1 MAHELM
7 NDNAMFYVGQTPW
20 HGLGK
25 KLEIEPSTEEALK
38 LAGLDWKVY
47 KTETYIKLADNSKI
61 SPRYFNYFNTKNAYY
76 GTDYCCTYRLDH
88 NNTENQPLGHK
99 PVILGH
105 VSKKYEVLQ
114 NKDAFQPFDEVLLDH
129 GYTYETAGA
138 VKDGQK
144 IWILAKAPMG
154 TNVAND
160 NIDKYVLLFNSH
172 NGSTGVTMKPT
183 MVRVV
188 CNNTL
193 EYALNSQS
201 DNGISLRH
209 TTGVKDRLDSLTSA
223 LKTCEGDIDS
233 AIEIMRRMNEVE
245 INDKTMTEYFEKVFP
260 TLVNREQE
268 TYHPVS
274 KRKIPNFAKPHYE
287 ALVSNFKYGKGNNGK
302 TMWDAY
308 NSITEYIDHTKNY
321 SDPMSSIGFGW
332 GKNVKQN
339 AFKIGNKFINN

>member
-38 LAGLDWKVY
+38 LAGLDWEVF
-47 KTETYIKLADNSKI
+47 KTETYIKLADNSKL
-61 SPRYFNYFNTKNAYY
+61 SSTRYFNYFNTKLAYY

-88 NNTENQPLGHK
+88 SNKENK

-114 NKDAFQPFDEVLLDH
+114 NKDAFQPFDEVLLDS

-144 IWILAKAPMG
+144 IWILAKAPYSNEVG
-154 TNVAND
+154 DDT
-160 NIDKYVLLFNSH
+160 IDRYVLLFNSH

-183 MVRVV
+183 MIRVV

-193 EYALNSQS
+193 EYALNQKS

-209 TTGVKDRLDSLTSA
+209 TIGVKDRLNTLTEA
-223 LKTCEGDIDS
+223 LRVCEANVDR
-233 AIEIMRRMNEVE
+233 AIGIMKRMNEVE
-245 INDKTMTEYFEKVFP
+245 ITDKVMTKYFETVFP
-260 TLVNREQE
+260 TLANREVE
-268 TYHPVS
+268 SYHPVT

-287 ALVSNFKYGKGNNGK
+287 ALVANYRHGKGNNGK

-308 NSITEYIDHTKNY
+308 NSITEYIDHTKSY
-321 SDPMSSIGFGW
+321 SDPLSSIGFGW

-339 AFKIGNKFINN
+339 AFKVGSKFITN

>member
-20 HGLGK
+20 HGLGN
-25 KLEIEPSTEEALK
+25 KLEIEPNTKEALK
-38 LAGLDWKVY
+38 LSGLDWTVTKA
-47 KTETYIKLADNSKI
+47 ETYIRVGGPSGTLTIGGSSK
-61 SPRYFNYFNTKNAYY
+61 SFSMKDTYNHAET
-76 GTDYCCTYRLDH
+76 GYCCTYRLNADL
-88 NNTENQPLGHK
+88 E

-144 IWILAKAPMG
+144 IWILAKAPYSNEVG
-154 TNVAND
+154 KD
-160 NIDKYVLLFNSH
+160 KIDRYVLLFNSH

-183 MVRVV
+183 MIRVV

-193 EYALNSQS
+193 EYALNQKS

-209 TTGVKDRLDSLTSA
+209 TIGVKDRLSTLTEA
-223 LKTCEGDIDS
+223 LRACDANVEE
-233 AIEIMRRMNEVE
+233 ALEVMRRMNEAELTDEV
-245 INDKTMTEYFEKVFP
+245 MTKYFETVFP
-260 TLVNREQE
+260 TLINREQE
-268 TYHPVS
+268 SYHPTT

-287 ALVSNFKYGKGNNGK
+287 ALVANYRHGKGNNGK

-308 NSITEYIDHTKNY
+308 NSITEYVDHTKNY
-321 SDPMSSIGFGW
+321 SDPVASIGFGW
-332 GKNVKQN
+332 GKNIKQH
-339 AFKIGNKFINN
+339 AFKVGSKFITN

>member
-7 NDNAMFYVGQTPW
+7 NNKAMFYVGKTPW

-25 KLEIEPSTEEALK
+25 KLEISPNTEQALK
-38 LAGLDWKVY
+38 LAGLDWNVH
-47 KTETYIKLADNSKI
+47 KTPTYIRVLN
-61 SPRYFNYFNTKNAYY
+61 NQGWTTFNTLTKNPYHD
-76 GTDYCCTYRLDH
+76 THYCCTYRLDADM
-88 NNTENQPLGHK
+88 NPI
-99 PVILGH
+99 ILGH

-114 NKDAFQPFDEVLLDH
+114 NEDAFQPFDEVLLDH

-144 IWILAKAPMG
+144 IWILAKAPLNTKVG
-154 TNVAND
+154 DDHVD
-160 NIDKYVLLFNSH
+160 RYVLLYNSH
-172 NGSTGVTMKPT
+172 NGSSGVTMKPT

-193 EYALNSQS
+193 EYALNKGT

-209 TTGVKDRLDSLTSA
+209 TTGVKERLSTLTSA

-233 AIEIMRRMNEVE
+233 AVQIMRSMNEAELNEEVM
-245 INDKTMTEYFEKVFP
+245 NKYFETVFP
-260 TLVNREQE
+260 TLVNRDNI
-268 TYHPVS
+268 TFHPIT
-274 KRKIPNFAKPHYE
+274 KRKIPNFAKPQYD
-287 ALVSNFKYGKGNNGK
+287 ALVNNFRHGKGNHGK

-308 NSITEYIDHTKNY
+308 NAITEYVDHGKNY

-332 GKNVKQN
+332 GKNVKQT
-339 AFKIGNKFINN
+339 AFKVGYNLIKD

>member
-7 NDNAMFYVGQTPW
+7 NDNAMFYVGKTPW

-47 KTETYIKLADNSKI
+47 KTETYIKLTDNSKL
-61 SPRYFNYFNTKNAYY
+61 SPRYFNYFNTKDAYHS
-76 GTDYCCTYRLDH
+76 TDYCCTYRLEHDVAKDK
-88 NNTENQPLGHK
+88 PS

-114 NKDAFQPFDEVLLDH
+114 NIEAFQPFDEVLLDN

-144 IWILAKAPMG
+144 IWILAKAPDQLTVG
-154 TNVAND
+154 DDA
-160 NIDKYVLLFNSH
+160 IDKYVLLFNSH

-201 DNGISLRH
+201 DKGISLRH
-209 TTGVKDRLDSLTSA
+209 TTGVKERLDTMTHA
-223 LKTCEGDIDS
+223 LETCDGDVEA
-233 AIEIMRRMNEVE
+233 AINIMRLMNEAE
-245 INDKTMTEYFEKVFP
+245 
-260 TLVNREQE
+260 VNREVMD
-268 TYHPVS
+268 TYFQAVFPMLENRDTVAYNPVT
-274 KRKIPNFAKPHYE
+274 KRKIPNFAKPQYE
-287 ALVSNFKYGKGNNGK
+287 KLAHNFKYGKGNKGK

-308 NSITEYIDHTKNY
+308 NAITEYVDHNKNY
-321 SDPMSSIGFGW
+321 ADPMSSIGFGW
-332 GKNVKQN
+332 GRDVKSN
-339 AFKIGNKFINN
+339 AFKIARKYVKA

>member
-38 LAGLDWKVY
+38 LSGLDWEVF
-47 KTETYIKLADNSKI
+47 KTETYIRLGVDKKPGL
-61 SPRYFNYFNTKNAYY
+61 RYFNHFNTKETYHN
-76 GTDYCCTYRLDH
+76 TNYCCTYRLAKDVVKD
-88 NNTENQPLGHK
+88 TLA

-105 VSKKYEVLQ
+105 VSERYEVLQ

-144 IWILAKAPMG
+144 IWILAKAPYSNEIG
-154 TNVAND
+154 SD
-160 NIDKYVLLFNSH
+160 KIDRYVLLFNSH

-209 TTGVKDRLDSLTSA
+209 TTGVKDRLNTLTEA
-223 LKTCEGDIDS
+223 LRTCDADVDK
-233 AIEIMRRMNEVE
+233 ALEIMRRMNEE
-245 INDKTMTEYFEKVFP
+245 KITDETMTKYFETVFP
-260 TLVNREQE
+260 TLVNRESE
-268 TYHPVS
+268 SYHPTT

-287 ALVSNFKYGKGNNGK
+287 ALVTNYRYGMGNNGK

-308 NSITEYIDHTKNY
+308 NAITEYIDHTKNY
-321 SDPMSSIGFGW
+321 ADPISSIGFGW
-332 GKNVKQN
+332 GKNTKQN
-339 AFKIGNKFINN
+339 AFKIGNKFITN